1 MPKSCKALE
10 QFCHKPLHFP
20 LESMRA
26 TAIFPFIFTYAD
38 FPFFMKKGSVAMC
51 FVQQAVQ
58 GVRERSLDT
67 DALLRRAGIWP
78 DLLRLPHARVSAAS
92 YSALWREVAQALDD
106 EFFGQDARR
115 MKVGSFALLC
125 QSVLDC
131 KTLALALQRA
141 LRFFDVMLD
150 DLGATLE
157 FDDKIAALVLR
168 PGPSGRPPR
177 VFAHETLLIMLHG
190 LACWLVGRRIPVLSA
205 TFAYPEPAWSEEY
218 RTMYSSQLR
227 FSQPLTSIR
236 FDAAYLALPVIQDER
251 SSKDFLRLAPSNLIL
266 KYKNSDSAAS
276 RIRRRLRALPVAL
289 WPEFDVLAGELHLAG
304 STLRRRLEQEGASY
318 QSIKDQLRRDLAID
332 TLLHSSKSISQ
343 IALELGFAEP
353 SAFYRA
359 FKKWTGA
366 RPAEYRRHSSAEE

>member
-1 MPKSCKALE
+1 
-10 QFCHKPLHFP
+10 
-20 LESMRA
+20 
-26 TAIFPFIFTYAD
+26 
-38 FPFFMKKGSVAMC
+38 MC

-58 GVRERSLDT
+58 HVRERELDA
-67 DALLRRAGIWP
+67 DALLRRAGIRP
-78 DLLRLPHARVSAAS
+78 ELLGLPHARVSSAS

-115 MKVGSFALLC
+115 MKLGSFALLC

-131 KTLALALQRA
+131 KTLEQALQRA
-141 LRFFDVMLD
+141 LRFFNVMLD
-150 DLGATLE
+150 DLGVTLE
-157 FDDKIAALVLR
+157 FDGEVAVLVLR
-168 PGPSGRPPR
+168 PSPAGQAPR

-190 LACWLVGRRIPVLSA
+190 LACWLVGRRIPVLS
-205 TFAYPEPAWSEEY
+205 TGFAYAEPAWSAEY

-227 FSQPLTSIR
+227 FNEPLTSMR

-251 SSKDFLRLAPSNLIL
+251 SSKDFLRLAPANLIL
-266 KYKNSDSAAS
+266 KYKNRDSVAS
-276 RIRRRLRALPVAL
+276 RIRGRLRALPVPL
-289 WPEFDVLAGELHLAG
+289 WPEFEVLAGELHLAG

-332 TLLHSSKSISQ
+332 TLLHSPHSISQ
-343 IALELGFAEP
+343 IALQLGFAEP

-366 RPAEYRRHSSAEE
+366 RPAEYRRYSRAER